1 MPGDAPAGV
10 RGRVDE
16 GEAAEVTEGPFKG
29 RRGPWSPKEIPAGP
43 GAGRELSC
51 RYVTWRQPR
60 RSRIQLAS
68 RGRYRHSA
76 SAARWAGA
84 PGAVA
89 TVIDSQS
96 VKAADTVGKD
106 SRSYD

>member
-1 MPGDAPAGV
+1 MPICDVASISP
-10 RGRVDE
+10 
-16 GEAAEVTEGPFKG
+16 EADPTG
-29 RRGPWSPKEIPAGP
+29 
-43 GAGRELSC
+43 L
-51 RYVTWRQPR
+51 
-60 RSRIQLAS
+60 